1 MLSVAMHNC
10 YFSLHDNKSHGTI
23 APMPI
28 TNVEIKRNGTEN
40 ALGVIRRFSRK
51 MQESGI
57 IPKVKGERY
66 AVRPLSKLAEK
77 NLKVKRLAR
86 RVEIEKLKKLGK
98 M

>member
-1 MLSVAMHNC
+1 MS
-10 YFSLHDNKSHGTI
+10 TI
-23 APMPI
+23 
-28 TNVEIKRNGTEN
+28 NVEIKRNGTEN

-57 IPKVKGERY
+57 IPKVKSQRY

-77 NLKVKRLAR
+77 NMKVRRLAR
-86 RVEIEKLKKLGK
+86 RVEVEKLKKLGK

>member
-1 MLSVAMHNC
+1 LR
-10 YFSLHDNKSHGTI
+10 NKSPHGTI
-23 APMPI
+23 AAMPM

-57 IPKVKGERY
+57 IPKVKGQRY
-66 AVRPLSKLAEK
+66 SVRPMSKLAEK
-77 NLKVKRLAR
+77 NMKIKRLAR
-86 RVEIEKLKKLGK
+86 RVEVEKLKKLGK

>member
-1 MLSVAMHNC
+1 M
-10 YFSLHDNKSHGTI
+10 
-23 APMPI
+23 PM
-28 TNVEIKRNGTEN
+28 TNIEIKRNATN

-66 AVRPLSKLAEK
+66 SVRPISKLAEK
-77 NLKVKRLAR
+77 NMKIRRLAR
-86 RVEIEKLKKLGK
+86 RVEVEKLKKLGK

>member
-1 MLSVAMHNC
+1 
-10 YFSLHDNKSHGTI
+10 
-23 APMPI
+23 MPI

-66 AVRPLSKLAEK
+66 AVRPLSKLAQK

-86 RVEIEKLKKLGK
+86 GVEIEKLKKLGK

>member
-1 MLSVAMHNC
+1 MHH
-10 YFSLHDNKSHGTI
+10 LKTRVI
-23 APMPI
+23 ITPMPM
-28 TNVEIKRNGTEN
+28 TNVEIKRNGAEN

-51 MQESGI
+51 MQESQI
-57 IPKVKGERY
+57 IQTVKAQRY

-77 NLKVKRLAR
+77 NMKIKRLVR

>member
-1 MLSVAMHNC
+1 MS
-10 YFSLHDNKSHGTI
+10 TI
-23 APMPI
+23 
-28 TNVEIKRNGTEN
+28 NVEITRNGTEN

-66 AVRPLSKLAEK
+66 AVRPMSKLAEK
-77 NLKVKRLAR
+77 NMKIRRLAR
-86 RVEIEKLKKLGK
+86 RVEVERLKKLGK

>member
-1 MLSVAMHNC
+1 MVL
-10 YFSLHDNKSHGTI
+10 LRKNKTHGTI
-23 APMPI
+23 APMSTI
-28 TNVEIKRNGTEN
+28 NVEIKRNGTEN

-66 AVRPLSKLAEK
+66 AVRPMSKLAEK
-77 NLKVKRLAR
+77 NMKVRRLAR
-86 RVEIEKLKKLGK
+86 RVEVEKLKKLGK

>member
-1 MLSVAMHNC
+1 LRNIRGR
-10 YFSLHDNKSHGTI
+10 GTI
-23 APMPI
+23 APMSM

-77 NLKVKRLAR
+77 NMKIKRLAR
-86 RVEIEKLKKLGK
+86 RVEVEKLKKLGK

>member
-1 MLSVAMHNC
+1 M
-10 YFSLHDNKSHGTI
+10 
-23 APMPI
+23 

-66 AVRPLSKLAEK
+66 SVRPLSKLAEK
-77 NLKVKRLAR
+77 NMKVKRLAR
-86 RVEIEKLKKLGK
+86 RVEVEKLKKLGK

>member
-1 MLSVAMHNC
+1 LRYIARRVI
-10 YFSLHDNKSHGTI
+10 I
-23 APMPI
+23 APMS
-28 TNVEIKRNGTEN
+28 TVNVEIKRNGTEN

-66 AVRPLSKLAEK
+66 NVRPMSKLAEK
-77 NLKVKRLAR
+77 NMKIRRLAR
-86 RVEIEKLKKLGK
+86 RVEVERLKKLGK